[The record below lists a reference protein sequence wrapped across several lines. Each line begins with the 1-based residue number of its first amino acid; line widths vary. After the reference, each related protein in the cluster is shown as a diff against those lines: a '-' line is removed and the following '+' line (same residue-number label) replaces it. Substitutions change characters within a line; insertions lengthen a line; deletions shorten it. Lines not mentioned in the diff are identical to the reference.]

1 MILVT
6 KHPSFTSDDDDDD
19 DDDAFDALKGRRSNN
34 ESSVATLTP
43 RPFARPQMHACI
55 DDDDDDDDDSEE
67 RCDLEEEEKKR
78 KKRPKSSSR
87 RRSIVSLATLRRR
100 RRRRI
105 QNSEFRIQRIQRIL
119 INNKKGKK
127 EDTREGRIFSFFFSF
142 FLSR

>member
-55 DDDDDDDDDSEE
+55 DYDDDDDDDDLEK
-67 RCDLEEEEKKR
+67 RNAMEEEEEKR

-100 RRRRI
+100 RRRRRRIRI
-105 QNSEFRIQRIQRIL
+105 QNSENSYI
-119 INNKKGKK
+119 NKKGKK
-127 EDTREGRIFSFFFSF
+127 EDAHARRIFSFFFSF